1 VATIGPE
8 VVITGALGV
17 VGAIVA
23 AVTGHRPQK
32 ADYADR
38 LVDAS
43 VKATDLLSSQLARLS
58 RRLDEA
64 EAEVQECEARNRQMQ
79 QDINRLNAIVGA
91 MTRHLASLG
100 IPPPTEDA

>member
-1 VATIGPE
+1 MATIGPE

-43 VKATDLLSSQLARLS
+43 VKATDLLSSQLTRLS

-64 EAEVQECEARNRQMQ
+64 EAEVAECEKRNHRMQ
-79 QDINRLNAIVGA
+79 ADIERLNAIVA
-91 MTRHLASLG
+91 ALTRHLAGLG
-100 IPPPTEDA
+100 IAPPEDA